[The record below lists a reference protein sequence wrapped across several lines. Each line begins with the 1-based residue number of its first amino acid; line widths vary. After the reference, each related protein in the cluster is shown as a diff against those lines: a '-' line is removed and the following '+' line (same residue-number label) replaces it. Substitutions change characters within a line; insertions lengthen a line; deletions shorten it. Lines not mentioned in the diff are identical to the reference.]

1 MTITTTNNKTIQII
15 RIIAESTLA
24 TQVELAPINKKT
36 KKGQIIFIQNSQ
48 IKSITN

>member
-1 MTITTTNNKTIQII
+1 MTVNLTNGKTLQII

-24 TQVELAPINKKT
+24 TQVELANP
-36 KKGQIIFIQNSQ
+36 KGQIIFIQNEQ